1 MKPTLAKIQLLAAV
15 AIGLILSFYPVAVVA
30 KAASRVYEYM
40 QGLTVPQVGMQAN
53 ANTLTGLIPTI
64 YEALDVVSRE
74 MVGFIPA
81 VTRNSSAERAA
92 LNQSILVPITPATT
106 LADNTPAVTAP
117 NTGDQTVSNV
127 SMTISKSKHAP
138 IRWNG
143 EEQRGLLNAGS
154 YAGILRGQF
163 EQAFRTLVNDIEA
176 DLWLAAYKN
185 SSRAHGTAGTAP
197 FGTAGN
203 LSDFAGVMR
212 ILEDNGAP
220 KSDLQLVLGSAA
232 MSNLRGVQSVLFKVN
247 EAGSSDMLRNGM
259 TDRVQGFALRNSAA
273 IGVHTK
279 GTAASY
285 VTSGSTAVG
294 VKDVALVTGTGTVLA
309 GDICTFAADSNNK
322 YIVGAGVAA
331 PGTISLNDPG
341 ARVVIATANALT
353 VGNNYTPNVAFARS
367 AMQLITRP
375 PALPVGPDGKA
386 MDMADDVMMVT
397 DPVSGITFE
406 IAVYRQFMQLTY
418 HVRLA
423 WGTAAV
429 KDEHIATLIG

>member
-1 MKPTLAKIQLLAAV
+1 MKKSLFAAALLSIVSSMALAVQTVKTFSVQSLA
-15 AIGLILSFYPVAVVA
+15 GF
-30 KAASRVYEYM
+30 AASNGVVL
-40 QGLTVPQVGMQAN
+40 G

-106 LADNTPAVTAP
+106 LADNTAAVSAP
-117 NTGDQTVSNV
+117 NTGDQTIGNV

-163 EQAFRTLVNDIEA
+163 EQAFRAIINEMEA
-176 DLWLAAYKN
+176 DLWATTYKN
-185 SSRAHGTAGTAP
+185 ASRAYGTAATAP
-197 FGTAGN
+197 FGTAGD
-203 LSDFAGVMR
+203 LSDFAGVLQ
-212 ILEDNGAP
+212 ILEQNGAP
-220 KSDLQLVLGSAA
+220 KSDLQLVLGSSA
-232 MSNLRGVQSVLFKVN
+232 MANLRGKQSVLFKVN

-259 TDRVQGFALRNSAA
+259 TDRVQGFALRNSGA
-273 IGVHTK
+273 IAQVTK
-279 GTAASY
+279 GTGASY

-294 VKDVALVTGTGTVLA
+294 VKDIALVTGTGTVLD
-309 GDICTFAADSNNK
+309 GDVVTFAADAVNK
-322 YIVGAGVAA
+322 YVVGTGVAA
-331 PGTISLNDPG
+331 PGTITLNDPG

-353 VGNNYTPNVAFARS
+353 VGASYTPNVAFARS
-367 AMQLITRP
+367 AVQLITRA
-375 PALPVGPDGKA
+375 PAMPIGPDGRA
-386 MDMADDVMMVT
+386 MDMADDVIMVT
-397 DPVSGITFE
+397 DPVTGITFE
-406 IAVYRQFMQLTY
+406 IAVYRQFMQIVY

-423 WGTAAV
+423 WGTQAT
-429 KDEHIATLIG
+429 KDDHIATLIG